1 MLKHL
6 RVILGFAALLTLSVL
21 VFLGLRLRETY
32 DEYEHWKTR
41 EATLENELDELRQE
55 VQDHKVFLDRL
66 MRDPEFQ
73 DATARKELGFGKPS
87 EMHFRFPGKS
97 QGNGDADSVDQTRP
111 KTDRTD

>member
-6 RVILGFAALLTLSVL
+6 RVILGVAALLTLSVL
-21 VFLGLRLRETY
+21 VFLGLRLKETY
-32 DEYEHWKTR
+32 DEYEYWKTR

-73 DATARKELGFGKPS
+73 DATARKELGFGGPS
-87 EMHFRFPGKS
+87 EIHFRFPEEPR
-97 QGNGDADSVDQTRP
+97 GNSDATSVDQTRP
-111 KTDRTD
+111 KTERTD

>member
-6 RVILGFAALLTLSVL
+6 RVILGFAALLTLSAL
-21 VFLGLRLRETY
+21 VFLGLRLKETY

-87 EMHFRFPGKS
+87 EMHFRFPEELR
-97 QGNGDADSVDQTRP
+97 GNGGATSVDQTRP
-111 KTDRTD
+111 KTERTD